1 MKETSFSTC
10 VWILLRPLHH
20 RTCPFLSSISAW
32 SISSRSSISSSS
44 SSGISSFWVPWPA
57 VIRNF
62 RWLVGMVEINC
73 GSEVRKTIHHPVH
86 NFKSSAVKML
96 FKAYLPPEKRAK
108 AKEDTPQP
116 LLNRETYTAERL
128 PSKLH
133 DYNLK
138 NKPRWHSEQLL
149 IIDTGL

>member
-1 MKETSFSTC
+1 
-10 VWILLRPLHH
+10 
-20 RTCPFLSSISAW
+20 
-32 SISSRSSISSSS
+32 
-44 SSGISSFWVPWPA
+44 
-57 VIRNF
+57 
-62 RWLVGMVEINC
+62 
-73 GSEVRKTIHHPVH
+73 
-86 NFKSSAVKML
+86 ML

-116 LLNRETYTAERL
+116 LLNWKAYTAERL

-138 NKPRWHSEQLL
+138 NKPRWNSEQLL